1 MLIQREVR
9 RRHDRID
16 LFRAPARVRPK
27 SLPRKPPW
35 TNRKANGN
43 RPEEAVTTGSSP
55 STGNVNSRSPRGGGQ
70 VGGADAMM
78 VVMSE
83 PAQPI
88 TLTIPLHVV
97 AELPQLSAELNE
109 RMHELLERNTDGA
122 LSTIERR
129 ELDTLVRMAGFG
141 QILKLMATR
150 QSAA

>member
-1 MLIQREVR
+1 MVSQQSRAGGVETPQSDGTPLSVTTTAGASQRSDVE
-9 RRHDRID
+9 
-16 LFRAPARVRPK
+16 AGPA
-27 SLPRKPPW
+27 PRKP
-35 TNRKANGN
+35 
-43 RPEEAVTTGSSP
+43 P

-70 VGGADAMM
+70 VGDADAMM

-88 TLTIPLHVV
+88 TLTIPPHVA
-97 AELPQLSAELNE
+97 AELPRLSAELNE

-122 LSTIERR
+122 LSDIERR

-141 QILKLMATR
+141 QILELMATR